1 MIWSCFKNK
10 SNYLFYYGK
19 SPLPQGCHNPSI
31 IEQQQLWCSAW
42 MIKALAIEI
51 LPAMVSAY
59 QGVLHQLTSFSRS
72 YCTSGISGSNVL
84 GVSWQWQYLP
94 FMYPNTF
101 KKRRKKKKYRHPP
114 VNFSYKSQDLL
125 SECFSFEACL
135 NFISKEFSLSIPRN
149 MTTPW
154 CTICLGVASFWESS

>member
-101 KKRRKKKKYRHPP
+101 KKRRKKK
-114 VNFSYKSQDLL
+114 NTDTLL
-125 SECFSFEACL
+125 LIFPTRAKIFCL
-135 NFISKEFSLSIPRN
+135 NAFPLKPAWILFQRN
-149 MTTPW
+149 FLW
-154 CTICLGVASFWESS
+154 AFLEIWRLHEAQYA

>member
-42 MIKALAIEI
+42 MTKALAIEI

-101 KKRRKKKKYRHPP
+101 KKRIKKKKKK
-114 VNFSYKSQDLL
+114 NTDTLL
-125 SECFSFEACL
+125 LIFLQEPRSFVWML
-135 NFISKEFSLSIPRN
+135 FLWSLPEFYFKGIFFEHS
-149 MTTPW
+149 
-154 CTICLGVASFWESS
+154 